1 MATNVIKGGEFLV
14 KKTTPEAIFT
24 PEEWQE
30 EALMIAGMCDE
41 FISKEI
47 HPILDRIDA
56 MEPGLMVSL

>member
-14 KKTTPEAIFT
+14 KKTLPEAIFT

-47 HPILDRIDA
+47 HPILD
-56 MEPGLMVSL
+56 L